1 MLEFLLPSI
10 LAGLGIALIAGPLG
24 SFVVW
29 RKMAYF
35 GDTLAHAS
43 LMGLALGFLFNIN
56 LYLALLI
63 CCLML
68 AVLLVTLQKQ
78 KLVATDT
85 LLGIL
90 AHSALSLGLVAVSFL
105 DNVRVDLMS
114 YLFGDLLAVSPT
126 DLVFIYAGA
135 AVIGLVLAIFWR
147 PLLSTTVNEDLAAVD
162 GINIDLMR
170 LILML
175 LVDLMS
181 YLFGDLLAIS
191 PTDLVFIYAGAAVIG
206 LVLAIFWRPLLS
218 TTVNEDLA
226 AVDGINIDL
235 MRLILMLL
243 VGIVIAVGMK
253 FVGALIMTSLLII
266 PAATARKF
274 ANTPEQMAFLASV
287 IGSIAV
293 FGGLSL
299 SWFYDTPAGP
309 SVVISAAAMFMLSQM
324 YRTRA

>member
-43 LMGLALGFLFNIN
+43 LMGLALGFLLEIN

-135 AVIGLVLAIFWR
+135 AAVALVLAIFWR

-170 LILML
+170 LVLML
-175 LVDLMS
+175 M
-181 YLFGDLLAIS
+181 
-191 PTDLVFIYAGAAVIG
+191 
-206 LVLAIFWRPLLS
+206 
-218 TTVNEDLA
+218 
-226 AVDGINIDL
+226 
-235 MRLILMLL
+235 

-274 ANTPEQMAFLASV
+274 AQTPEEMAFIASG
-287 IGSIAV
+287 IGSLAV
-293 FGGLSL
+293 LGGLSL

-309 SVVISAAAMFMLSQM
+309 SVVITATAMFMLSQIVKN
-324 YRTRA
+324 RA

>member
-135 AVIGLVLAIFWR
+135 AVIGV
-147 PLLSTTVNEDLAAVD
+147 
-162 GINIDLMR
+162 
-170 LILML
+170 
-175 LVDLMS
+175 
-181 YLFGDLLAIS
+181 
-191 PTDLVFIYAGAAVIG
+191 
-206 LVLAIFWRPLLS
+206 VLAIFWRPLLS

-274 ANTPEQMAFLASV
+274 ANTPEQMAFLASI

>member
-135 AVIGLVLAIFWR
+135 AVIGLVL
-147 PLLSTTVNEDLAAVD
+147 T
-162 GINIDLMR
+162 
-170 LILML
+170 
-175 LVDLMS
+175 
-181 YLFGDLLAIS
+181 
-191 PTDLVFIYAGAAVIG
+191 
-206 LVLAIFWRPLLS
+206 IFWRPLLS

>member
-43 LMGLALGFLFNIN
+43 LMGLALGFLLEIN

-68 AVLLVTLQKQ
+68 ALLLVTLQKQ

-126 DLVFIYAGA
+126 DLVFIYSGA
-135 AVIGLVLAIFWR
+135 AAVALVLAIFWR
-147 PLLSTTVNEDLAAVD
+147 PLLSTTVNEDLAAVE

-170 LILML
+170 LVLML
-175 LVDLMS
+175 M
-181 YLFGDLLAIS
+181 
-191 PTDLVFIYAGAAVIG
+191 
-206 LVLAIFWRPLLS
+206 
-218 TTVNEDLA
+218 
-226 AVDGINIDL
+226 
-235 MRLILMLL
+235 

-274 ANTPEQMAFLASV
+274 AQTPEQMAFIASG
-287 IGSIAV
+287 IGSLAV
-293 FGGLSL
+293 LGGLSL

-309 SVVISAAAMFMLSQM
+309 SVVITATAMFMLSQM
-324 YRTRA
+324 VKNRA

>member
-56 LYLALLI
+56 LYFALLI

-68 AVLLVTLQKQ
+68 SVLLVTLQKQ

-114 YLFGDLLAVSPT
+114 YLFGDLLAVSPQ
-126 DLVFIYAGA
+126 DLMFIYTG
-135 AVIGLVLAIFWR
+135 VVVVSVCLYILWR
-147 PLLSTTVNEDLAAVD
+147 PLLSSTVSEELAEVE
-162 GINIDLMR
+162 GVN
-170 LILML
+170 
-175 LVDLMS
+175 
-181 YLFGDLLAIS
+181 
-191 PTDLVFIYAGAAVIG
+191 TDLVR
-206 LVLAIFWRPLLS
+206 LVLM
-218 TTVNEDLA
+218 
-226 AVDGINIDL
+226 L
-235 MRLILMLL
+235 M

-266 PAATARKF
+266 PAATARKVSSS
-274 ANTPEQMAFLASV
+274 PEQMALFASI
-287 IGSIAV
+287 IGSVAV
-293 FGGLSL
+293 LIGLSL
-299 SWFYDTPAGP
+299 SWHFDTPAGP
-309 SVVISAAAMFMLSQM
+309 SVVISATSLFMLSQIIQ
-324 YRTRA
+324 RKA

>member
-56 LYLALLI
+56 LYFALLI

-170 LILML
+170 LILL
-175 LVDLMS
+175 
-181 YLFGDLLAIS
+181 
-191 PTDLVFIYAGAAVIG
+191 
-206 LVLAIFWRPLLS
+206 
-218 TTVNEDLA
+218 
-226 AVDGINIDL
+226 
-235 MRLILMLL
+235 LL

-324 YRTRA
+324 VRSRA

>member
-10 LAGLGIALIAGPLG
+10 LAGLGITLIAGPLG

-56 LYLALLI
+56 LYFALLI

-105 DNVRVDLMS
+105 GNVRVDLMS
-114 YLFGDLLAVSPT
+114 YLFGDLLAV
-126 DLVFIYAGA
+126 
-135 AVIGLVLAIFWR
+135 
-147 PLLSTTVNEDLAAVD
+147 
-162 GINIDLMR
+162 
-170 LILML
+170 
-175 LVDLMS
+175 
-181 YLFGDLLAIS
+181 S

-266 PAATARKF
+266 PAATARQF

-287 IGSIAV
+287 IGSVAV
-293 FGGLSL
+293 FSGLSL